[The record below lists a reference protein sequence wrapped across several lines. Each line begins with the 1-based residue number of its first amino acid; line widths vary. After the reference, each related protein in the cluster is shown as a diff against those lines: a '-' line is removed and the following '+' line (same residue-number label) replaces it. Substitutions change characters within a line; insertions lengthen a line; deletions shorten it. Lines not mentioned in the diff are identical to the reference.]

1 MIIKFIKETI
11 MTNYTISDA
20 RYAKAKKSVQIVN
33 DSGYK
38 SETCYMIEAL
48 GARWSNREKAYIAS
62 PRQASNMVLLLEAG
76 YTVVSCMDKNLYKP
90 NSHDKISI
98 KEGLKAIKNA

>member
-1 MIIKFIKETI
+1 MN
-11 MTNYTISDA
+11 NYTISDA
-20 RYAKAKKSVQIVN
+20 RYAKGKKSVHIVN

-38 SETCYMIEAL
+38 SDTCYMIEAL

-76 YTVVSCMDKNLYKP
+76 YTVVSCMDNNLYKP
-90 NSHDKISI
+90 NSYEKVSI
-98 KEGLKAIKNA
+98 KEALKAIKNS